1 MLSIH
6 TALWDWQFA
15 GDVFDTAIAKEVR
28 TILDGLEVRAEAIAA
43 CDDEALNYIM
53 ESYVRENAL
62 CLQVGNS
69 RPEEGSEHFLGYN
82 IEYIT
87 DQGYVHG
94 QLICLCTYVMAR
106 LQDNSPEWVHSL
118 IGRTRCPWR
127 LKDLGMSR
135 DAFIK
140 ALLTLKE
147 YTQAEGFPASVIEK
161 RPITAAFAEQLAFEC
176 ERR

>member
-1 MLSIH
+1 MYMKTL
-6 TALWDWQFA
+6 
-15 GDVFDTAIAKEVR
+15 
-28 TILDGLEVRAEAIAA
+28 
-43 CDDEALNYIM
+43 
-53 ESYVRENAL
+53 L

-87 DQGYVHG
+87 GQGYVHG

-106 LQDNSPEWVHSL
+106 LQDNRPEWVYSL
-118 IGRTRCPWR
+118 IERTRCPWR
-127 LKDLGMSR
+127 LNDLGISSE
-135 DAFIK
+135 AFIK

-147 YTQAEGFPASVIEK
+147 YAQAEGFPTSVISK
-161 RPITAAFAEQLAFEC
+161 LPISAAFAEQLANEC